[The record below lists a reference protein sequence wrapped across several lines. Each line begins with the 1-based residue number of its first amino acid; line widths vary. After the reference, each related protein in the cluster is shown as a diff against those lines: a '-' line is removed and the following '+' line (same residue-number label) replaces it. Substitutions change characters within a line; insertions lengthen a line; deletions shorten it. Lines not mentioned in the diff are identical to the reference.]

1 MSQMKTFKRYLSM
14 FLVLAALTVAMIT
27 PAAHSYVYGWDI
39 SQNSLYFGRAIE
51 IDAKVVEDV
60 GKSSKSNVKIQNIAS
75 SSCYVKTMIVF
86 TPVDENGNILTNV
99 TIDKSDIDITLSD
112 YAVNNSKNADGG
124 TWLALSSNLIS
135 NQTESTNTTVYPY
148 MYIWNK
154 PIASNGLTENLI
166 DSLTIKTTEYD
177 IKVDI
182 IADAIYEAEISNW
195 CSAYGL
201 TCSDTGVL
209 TVA

>member
-1 MSQMKTFKRYLSM
+1 MKTFKRYLSM

-39 SQNSLYFGRAIE
+39 SQNSLYFGRKIE
-51 IDAKVVEDV
+51 VDAKVVETV
-60 GKSSKSNVKIQNIAS
+60 GESFKSDVKIQNIAG
-75 SSCYVKTMIVF
+75 SSCYVKAMIVF
-86 TPVDENGNILTNV
+86 TPIDKDGNILTNV
-99 TIDKSDIDITLSD
+99 TIDPEQDISLELSE
-112 YAVNNSKNADGG
+112 YATSNTTNADGG
-124 TWLALSSNLIS
+124 TWISVSSNLTS
-135 NQTESTNTTVYPY
+135 NQVGNANTTLYPY

-166 DSLTIKTTEYD
+166 NRLTINTEEYN

-201 TCSDTGVL
+201 TWSNGVL
-209 TVA
+209 TA